1 MKNNCRVRNRRSRED
16 EKSYLFT
23 ARLDLWKDIEE
34 TAYALDISIA
44 HLIRE
49 SLRRNIAEYKRAR
62 S

>member
-1 MKNNCRVRNRRSRED
+1 MRSQALKSKKLKEA

-34 TAYALDISIA
+34 TAYALDVSIA

-49 SLRRNIAEYKRAR
+49 SLRRNIADYKRTR